1 MEEGFLYIL
10 SNKNRTTLYIGATK
24 KLKERIELHIAG
36 KASEFTKKYNVIEL
50 MYFEKYNNKHDA
62 FAREKQLKNWK
73 KEWKW
78 NLIKSKN
85 LKLKNL
91 YLEL

>member
-50 MYFEKYNNKHDA
+50 M
-62 FAREKQLKNWK
+62 
-73 KEWKW
+73 
-78 NLIKSKN
+78 
-85 LKLKNL
+85 
-91 YLEL
+91 